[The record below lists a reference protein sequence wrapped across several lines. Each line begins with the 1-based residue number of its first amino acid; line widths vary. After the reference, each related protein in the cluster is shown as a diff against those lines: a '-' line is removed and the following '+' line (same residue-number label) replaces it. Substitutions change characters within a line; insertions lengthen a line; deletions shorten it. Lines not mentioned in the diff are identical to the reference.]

1 MKIRLRCPKCYAEFC
16 AEKLEQCPS
25 CAINRAVKKAI
36 GFSDC
41 PRGLP
46 KRLHDEGF
54 YTDGMLQVK
63 KGKVRYACV
72 EISVLKNLKDVFYPM
87 TKEDFNKLIQNIVE
101 S

>member
-72 EISVLKNLKDVFYPM
+72 EISVL
-87 TKEDFNKLIQNIVE
+87 NKFKRCFLSNDKRRF
-101 S
+101 